1 MPEIYMT
8 IDEGSQISENPIF
21 FPKKTILKA
30 DRLAGGVGVKRG
42 TPFLILGVRFSI
54 LEKNIKV

>member
-30 DRLAGGVGVKRG
+30 DRLAGGVGVKRVNAFSDIRS
-42 TPFLILGVRFSI
+42 TILDFRKI
-54 LEKNIKV
+54 